1 MMTNPD
7 RTFIQT
13 LETEAGKWLEEGIVE
28 PEQRDRILGR
38 YAGLQAAEDKAG
50 PGKLIAV
57 ISVLGSILVGIG
69 VLLFVASNWPRIPS
83 AGKLAIIFT
92 SLLASYG
99 TGFFLRYERRNY
111 PRVGAGLILLGSFIF
126 GAGIFL
132 IAQMYHI
139 SVHYPNGP
147 LLWGLAVL
155 PLAYLLGLNSLL
167 SLALIDLLIW
177 LGMEATFSLSFFSAY
192 GNITIFIALFLL
204 AGITLWAF
212 GLMHRGFSSLEHLSG
227 PYLGMGLFLTFASG
241 YVLTFEFMQWYFG
254 APALMY
260 FYYGFTFL
268 FAVAL
273 ALFIVKGEKGKIW
286 IAETAFLAALFLI
299 VLLFCITSKGF
310 WETSPAAYSTE
321 YTRRDQGYP
330 MLRLAFNLLYA
341 LQVIGVIV
349 LGYLRRNRTYI
360 NLGLVFFVL
369 EVIARYFDF
378 FWRLMPRSL
387 FFIGGGLLLMVG
399 GLVLEKKRRA
409 VLASF
414 NLEAD

>member
-1 MMTNPD
+1 MTKPD

-28 PEQRDRILGR
+28 PEQKDRILER
-38 YAGLQAAEDKAG
+38 YAGMKAAEDKAG
-50 PGKLIAV
+50 PTKLITA
-57 ISVLGSILVGIG
+57 ISVLGSLLVGIG
-69 VLLFVASNWPRIPS
+69 VLLFVASNWSRIPN
-83 AGKLAIIFT
+83 AGRLAIIFI

-99 TGFFLRYERRNY
+99 TGFFLRYERRNS
-111 PRVGAGLILLGSFIF
+111 PRVGAGLILLGSLIF

-147 LLWGLAVL
+147 LIWGLAAL

-167 SLALIDLLIW
+167 SLAIIDLLLW

-192 GNITIFIALFLL
+192 GNITVFIALFLM

-212 GLMHRGFSSLEHLSG
+212 GLMHRGFPSLEHLSG
-227 PYLGMGLFLTFASG
+227 PYLGIGLFLTLASG
-241 YVLTFEFMQWYFG
+241 YVLTFAFMQWHFG
-254 APALMY
+254 ASALRY
-260 FYYGFTFL
+260 FYYGFTIL
-268 FAVAL
+268 FAAAL
-273 ALFIVKGEKGKIW
+273 TLFIVKGEKGKTW
-286 IAETAFLAALFLI
+286 IAETVFLAALFLI
-299 VLLFCITSKGF
+299 VLLFCLTSKGF
-310 WETSPAAYSTE
+310 LGTSPETYSTE
-321 YTRRDQGYP
+321 YTRRDQGYS

-341 LQVIGVIV
+341 LQIIGVIV
-349 LGYLRRNRTYI
+349 LGYLRRNRAYI

-378 FWRLMPRSL
+378 FWKLMPRSL
-387 FFIGGGLLLMVG
+387 FFIGGGLLLLAG
-399 GLVLEKKRRA
+399 GIVLEKKRRT